1 MNTNRLLKKLEEIK
15 EDAYNNLSSSEK
27 ESPLQVESATEF
39 PLDEDAKGEDVKI
52 ERTKGEKV
60 KEIKTLSRATS
71 MDGGKGA
78 DESVYIT
85 DGTTKKSIQQKLDE
99 FKKCLE
105 LRKTSDYYG
114 SGRSPEESSV
124 LAAMQVIEEHIEKLE
139 AMDEETRLKDWWF
152 SEMEHAK
159 IELKQLEDMLA
170 NLNNPDWKPFK
181 KNDPMTTAKLILQE
195 GPRNNKEAELHL
207 MLQDAVDKN
216 NISQI
221 QQLLANDT
229 RGM

>member
-1 MNTNRLLKKLEEIK
+1 MGPNT
-15 EDAYNNLSSSEK
+15 
-27 ESPLQVESATEF
+27 P
-39 PLDEDAKGEDVKI
+39 
-52 ERTKGEKV
+52 
-60 KEIKTLSRATS
+60 
-71 MDGGKGA
+71 GA
-78 DESVYIT
+78 DKSVYIT

-99 FKKCLE
+99 FKKFLE

-170 NLNNPDWKPFK
+170 NLNDPDWKPFK
-181 KNDPMTTAKLILQE
+181 KNDPMTTANLILEE